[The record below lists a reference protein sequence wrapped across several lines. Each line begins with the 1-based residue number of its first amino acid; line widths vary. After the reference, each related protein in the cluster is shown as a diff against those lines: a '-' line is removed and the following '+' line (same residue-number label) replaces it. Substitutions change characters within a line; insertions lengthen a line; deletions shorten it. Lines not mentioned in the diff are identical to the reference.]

1 MRNTEGK
8 RRKQMKPQLKGIKYN
23 AKMTGTFTDKEQ
35 EKLHQLY
42 SEDTGALY
50 CNMRC

>member
-8 RRKQMKPQLKGIKYN
+8 RRKQMKPQLKRIKYN
-23 AKMTGTFTDKEQ
+23 AKMTGTFT